1 MTPLIFT
8 SFLLSLALVDLRHS
22 ALRAHYHADA
32 ADATTGTQP
41 SRLPG
46 WLHRVVYRYRPYRY
60 HVVVDERVRAVG
72 EKESKGEGQ
81 GGLESPG
88 SVGSPAGSPGSGR
101 EVEVED
107 YYHSKQRELM
117 RMEVSEAFEIR
128 GWVVLGLG
136 LVGLGVLWVGWRV
149 LSWVLMVVYYG
160 C

>member
-32 ADATTGTQP
+32 ADATATQP

-46 WLHRVVYRYRPYRY
+46 WLHRVIYRYRPYRY
-60 HVVVDERVRAVG
+60 QVVVDERGREVG
-72 EKESKGEGQ
+72 VKKGQ
-81 GGLESPG
+81 GGLGSPA
-88 SVGSPAGSPGSGR
+88 GSPAGSPGLGR